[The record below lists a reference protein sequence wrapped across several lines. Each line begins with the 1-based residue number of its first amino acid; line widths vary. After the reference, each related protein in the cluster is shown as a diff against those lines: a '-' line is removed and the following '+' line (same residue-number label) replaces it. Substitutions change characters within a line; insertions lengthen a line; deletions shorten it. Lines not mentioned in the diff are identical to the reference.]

1 MKVKTLLGSS
11 AVVAVSLAVTL
22 VLCEVVAR
30 IVLNPADYLSVAMVH
45 DDVLGA
51 AVPASAVSHQFDA
64 WGFRNPAVPARV
76 DIVAIGDSHTFG
88 NAATM
93 DDSWPYVLG
102 RLSGM
107 SVYNLAMGGY
117 GPNQYFHLLVSKALK
132 LKPKT
137 IVLGFYMGDDF
148 ENAFLITYGLEHW
161 RYLRSLPDES
171 VDFDIWAVPEDRRW
185 HKPLRLW
192 LSQHSVL
199 YQLIFHGPL
208 LGRFQGELQI
218 RNAQARPDSVVLSIP
233 QRGILEAF
241 LPKSILRNLDQENRF
256 ILEGMRITF
265 QLLADMNDASRR
277 NDIRFIV
284 AVIPTKEMVF
294 AEYLEH
300 DASLPLRQTIDSLIA
315 NERQAREKLFKFLT
329 DFNIESVD
337 VLPALR
343 RSIDGQLYVKSATD
357 MHPNRNGYR
366 IIGEAIFEALRK
378 TR

>member
-1 MKVKTLLGSS
+1 MKVKTLLESS
-11 AVVAVSLAVTL
+11 AVLVGSLAVTL

-137 IVLGFYMGDDF
+137 IVLGFYTGDDF

-218 RNAQARPDSVVLSIP
+218 RNARARPDSVILSVP

-265 QLLADMNDASRR
+265 QLLADMNDVSRR
-277 NDIRFIV
+277 NDIRFLV

-300 DASLPLRQTIDSLIA
+300 NASLPLGQTIDSLIA
-315 NERQAREKLFKFLT
+315 NERQAREKLFKFLA
-329 DFNIESVD
+329 DSNIESVD

-343 RSIDGQLYVKSATD
+343 RSIDGQLYVKSAAD
-357 MHPNRNGYR
+357 MHPNRNGYKV
-366 IIGEAIFEALRK
+366 IGEAIFEALRK